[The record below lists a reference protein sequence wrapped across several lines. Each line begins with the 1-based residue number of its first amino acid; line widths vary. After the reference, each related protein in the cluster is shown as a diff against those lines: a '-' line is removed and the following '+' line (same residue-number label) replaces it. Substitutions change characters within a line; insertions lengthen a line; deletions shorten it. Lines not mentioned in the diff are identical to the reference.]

1 MNHPL
6 GGKNTLQ
13 DKIFQLFLRY
23 LSPKANV
30 LDLGCGAGT
39 HLKLVLE
46 GNPSRKVTGI
56 DLCPEMIK
64 TARQSVPKGTF
75 ACRDLRTFKFPES
88 TYDAV
93 ILASVINHLKAEE
106 LEKLV
111 VDVAYT
117 IKPDGLL
124 FMNFWSGEYSGFKC
138 LDFADRP
145 MLVNYYDCLYIL
157 NLMRDHNFGSLK
169 VKRFHQQLETSAGS
183 ETIQDCYY
191 FGHMLK
197 EVDMNLRLKSAVT
210 EPMIFYAPNKRRDP
224 DKAEAKKAGQTSK
237 SKMDQEFDFDTAED
251 ENKDLLE

>member
-1 MNHPL
+1 M

-13 DKIFQLFLRY
+13 DKTFRHFLRY

-46 GNPSRKVTGI
+46 SNPARKVTGI

-64 TARQSVPKGTF
+64 AARQSVPKGCF
-75 ACRDLRTFKFPES
+75 RCQDLRTFSFPES

-93 ILASVINHLKAEE
+93 ILSSVINHLKAEE

-138 LDFADRP
+138 LDFSDRP
-145 MLVNYYDCLYIL
+145 MLINYYDCLYIL

-169 VKRFHQQLETSAGS
+169 VKKFHQQLDTSAGS
-183 ETIQDCYY
+183 ETIQGCYY

-210 EPMIFYAPNKRRDP
+210 EPMIFYAPGKRREP
-224 DKAEAKKAGQTSK
+224 EKTPAEKSKDASK
-237 SKMDQEFDFDTAED
+237 SKTDRDFDFDPAED
-251 ENKDLLE
+251 ESKDLEL